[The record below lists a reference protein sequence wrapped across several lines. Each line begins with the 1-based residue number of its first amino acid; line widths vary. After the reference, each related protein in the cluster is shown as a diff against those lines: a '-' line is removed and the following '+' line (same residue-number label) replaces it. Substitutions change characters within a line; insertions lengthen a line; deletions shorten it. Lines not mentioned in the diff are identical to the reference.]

1 MPQWI
6 DQASKAGEGLAEGKS
21 GRVDVSE
28 IVSVL
33 TLKSAAQ

>member
-6 DQASKAGEGLAEGKS
+6 DQALKAWEGLAELKS

-33 TLKSAAQ
+33 TLKSVAE